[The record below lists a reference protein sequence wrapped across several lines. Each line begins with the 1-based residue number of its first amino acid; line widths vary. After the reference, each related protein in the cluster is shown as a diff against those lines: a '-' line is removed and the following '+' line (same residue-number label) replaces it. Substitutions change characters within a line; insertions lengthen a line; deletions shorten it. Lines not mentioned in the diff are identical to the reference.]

1 MKIIRRLSD
10 SMVIYMLPDTAQVT
24 LTEQGLEGDKA
35 AGDLRPS
42 THELVSGVVAPA
54 IDYYGGCM
62 SFINGVWAIAD
73 AGIYFFAA
81 NGITQEESAA
91 ADAQSIIDT
100 KKTAID
106 NAIATYNAALAALE
120 AAYPQRVRDTWPQQS
135 AEAKAYQ
142 ADPNA
147 TTAFLDGMLAKKPGV
162 TKAELATKIL
172 NNYTA
177 YSTLVGA
184 ALGAMQTTIEQI
196 NNP

>member
-1 MKIIRRLSD
+1 MKIIRRRSD
-10 SMVIYMLPDTAQVT
+10 GIVSYFFNDEDEVV
-24 LTEQGLEGDKA
+24 LTETHLYGVVIA
-35 AGDLRPS
+35 ADIKLS
-42 THELVSGVVAPA
+42 THELLLNVTQPSLVKLGGVLSYTNDAWAVVDQSRYDGHVAET
-54 IDYYGGCM
+54 GLL
-62 SFINGVWAIAD
+62 
-73 AGIYFFAA
+73 
-81 NGITQEESAA
+81 AA
-91 ADAQSIIDT
+91 AKT

-106 NAIATYNAALAALE
+106 NAIATYNTALAALE

-162 TKAELATKIL
+162 TKAELVTKIL